1 MIETCMEKKMLNLNP
16 TNKNKVDEFTYVL
29 DSFYLW
35 TDPADM
41 HVGKACREKG
51 FWEPHVTKWM
61 IDNIKPGFKCL
72 DIGFNIGYHTEIL
85 SRLSGPTGEVWA
97 FEPNVE
103 LINNY
108 NRAKELNDYSDC
120 SKITVFPF
128 GLSNKSETTNLMGPL
143 ENVGGSGV
151 TNESEAPE
159 GYFVKKIEIKRLD
172 EVLDEDIDFIKIDV
186 EGHEPLAWEGFSEK
200 VLNCPLIA
208 AELGPYHPEEF
219 LKSIEEKYT
228 MQTMNGSIITANF
241 IKNSPGYLDVV
252 LRKKNV

>member
-1 MIETCMEKKMLNLNP
+1 MEKRMLNLNP
-16 TNKNKVDEFTYVL
+16 TNKNKIDEFTYVL

-35 TDPADM
+35 TDPADI
-41 HVGKACREKG
+41 HVGRSCREQG

-85 SRLSGPTGEVWA
+85 SRLSGPSGEVWG

-108 NRAKELNDYSDC
+108 NRSKELNDYSDC

-128 GLSNKSETTNLMGPL
+128 GLSNKSETVNLMGPL

-151 TNESEAPE
+151 TDESEAPE
-159 GYFVKKIEIKRLD
+159 GYFIKKIEIKRLD

-186 EGHEPLAWEGFSEK
+186 EGHEPQAWEGFSEK

-219 LKSIEEKYT
+219 LSGLEEKYT
-228 MQTMNGSIITANF
+228 METMDGSSINANF

-252 LRKKNV
+252 LRKR